1 MKNKKLLTRLFA
13 LFASLVLVLAL
24 ALPCFADTVSSDVY
38 VTRDFTVSTV
48 AEFQEILNTYN
59 DQIISFTFTYM
70 LYGSTA
76 TRVVLDDIRVADN
89 FVYACAVFQENTQR
103 AETFCLLLNSP
114 ANLCTLNRFIWQ
126 KSNDAWSCTQ
136 EQLMSASGTLSYQL
150 IITVREVYVGS
161 SGGDD
166 NSSIP
171 SSDMYSNLF
180 NILKDAVYGSD
191 AELTGSQE
199 YALTLISTI
208 LTYATILLPV
218 ILVIF
223 IAVWCFKRF

>member
-13 LFASLVLVLAL
+13 LLASLVLVLAL
-24 ALPCFADTVSSDVY
+24 ALPCFAEEADSSQQYLLTERSFNSYNEFYQYVMANPQFIAYVFMQDTNGMVFRFSGTISILAVFTCDLRYTENDAYQNVEVSVVLAPTSASYITKLNDNEPDVISL
-38 VTRDFTVSTV
+38 DES
-48 AEFQEILNTYN
+48 ALNTLFSGASIYIYESAQFAPT
-59 DQIISFTFTYM
+59 DP
-70 LYGSTA
+70 ST
-76 TRVVLDDIRVADN
+76 
-89 FVYACAVFQENTQR
+89 
-103 AETFCLLLNSP
+103 
-114 ANLCTLNRFIWQ
+114 
-126 KSNDAWSCTQ
+126 
-136 EQLMSASGTLSYQL
+136 
-150 IITVREVYVGS
+150 
-161 SGGDD
+161 
-166 NSSIP
+166 P

>member
-13 LFASLVLVLAL
+13 LLASLVLVLAL
-24 ALPCFADTVSSDVY
+24 SLPCFAEENDQLPTDYIYKRVYNYSDLILLTNSDTFGVPCIVREMFDSEVFVYGQLKYYTDGFFSISWTFYGADQYYYTLRFLADNLLLTVVTFDQSGNQTSESHNLTWDDVSIFILVPVSSSSAD
-38 VTRDFTVSTV
+38 ST
-48 AEFQEILNTYN
+48 T
-59 DQIISFTFTYM
+59 
-70 LYGSTA
+70 
-76 TRVVLDDIRVADN
+76 
-89 FVYACAVFQENTQR
+89 
-103 AETFCLLLNSP
+103 
-114 ANLCTLNRFIWQ
+114 
-126 KSNDAWSCTQ
+126 
-136 EQLMSASGTLSYQL
+136 
-150 IITVREVYVGS
+150 
-161 SGGDD
+161 
-166 NSSIP
+166 P